1 MAPSATDILPKGSRV
16 SNNDLALSKQTSHY
30 VDLWSKH
37 VAVESAQD
45 HIITDVDGKK
55 YIDFISQFAVMNFGY
70 SHPKIA
76 KAAAEQ
82 IQKMPLV
89 GTAYISPLY
98 AKFAERITTAS
109 PGLCSRL

>member
-1 MAPSATDILPKGSRV
+1 MAPSATDILPEASRA
-16 SNNDLALSKQTSHY
+16 SNSDLALSKQTSHY
-30 VDLWSKH
+30 

-109 PGLCSRL
+109 PGLCSQLQYSV